1 MIAAIPGSTAET
13 RRGRGDYVRLMAKL
27 SLTATLTC
35 QDGKTDEFDVALAT
49 LIEASE
55 EEPGLEIYSA
65 HRVPDT
71 NDYVFFELYTDE
83 DALAV
88 HGKGPEMRSAM
99 GALGALLAGA
109 PAITMLTPV
118 VAKGMEL

>member
-1 MIAAIPGSTAET
+1 MT
-13 RRGRGDYVRLMAKL
+13 KL

-35 QDGKTDEFDVALAT
+35 QDGKTDDFEAALAA

-71 NDYVFFELYTDE
+71 NDYVFFELYTNE
-83 DALAV
+83 DAFAV
-88 HGKGPEMRSAM
+88 HGKGPEMRAAM
-99 GALGALLAGA
+99 KAVGALLAAA
-109 PAITMLTPV
+109 PDITMLAPV
-118 VAKGMEL
+118 VAKGMDL

>member
-1 MIAAIPGSTAET
+1 
-13 RRGRGDYVRLMAKL
+13 MAKL

-35 QDGKTDEFDVALAT
+35 QDGKTDEFDAALAT
-49 LIEASE
+49 LIAASE

-83 DALAV
+83 DAFAV
-88 HGKGPEMRSAM
+88 HGKGPEMRAAM
-99 GALGALLAGA
+99 KALGALLAGA
-109 PAITMLTPV
+109 PEIMMLAPV
-118 VAKGMEL
+118 VAKGMDL

>member
-1 MIAAIPGSTAET
+1 
-13 RRGRGDYVRLMAKL
+13 MAKL

-35 QDGKTDEFDVALAT
+35 QDGKIDEFDAALAT

-71 NDYVFFELYTDE
+71 NEYVFFELYTDE
-83 DALAV
+83 DAFAV
-88 HGKGPEMRSAM
+88 HGKGPEMRAAM
-99 GALGALLAGA
+99 KALGALLAGA
-109 PAITMLTPV
+109 PEITMLTPV
-118 VAKGMEL
+118 VAKGMAL